1 MFLTGCYTTKTE
13 MVTDEEMLVKKDYEI
28 LSVVL
33 KNDKYINLKDVDAK
47 FYKAYKNEQ
56 NVIMYLTSKDTI
68 INNISYPNAGVK
80 EKLINTK
87 DIKFAKIATSK
98 YDPGMTAFVIIG
110 SVIIGATILIAVLG
124 NLMPYHIY

>member
-1 MFLTGCYTTKTE
+1 MQE
-13 MVTDEEMLVKKDYEI
+13 KKDYEI
-28 LSVVL
+28 MSVVL
-33 KNDKYINLKDVDAK
+33 KNDKYINLEDLDAK
-47 FYKAYKNEQ
+47 FFKAYKNEQ
-56 NVIMYLTSKDTI
+56 NVIMYLTSKDSI
-68 INNISYPNAGVK
+68 ISNKYYPNVEEK
-80 EKLINTK
+80 ENLIKTN